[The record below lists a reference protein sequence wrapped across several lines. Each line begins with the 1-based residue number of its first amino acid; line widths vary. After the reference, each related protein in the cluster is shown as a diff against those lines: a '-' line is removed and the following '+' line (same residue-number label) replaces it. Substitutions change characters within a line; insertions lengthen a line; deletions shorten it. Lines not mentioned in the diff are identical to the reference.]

1 MAHLIT
7 LIAPAARESFWRRDG
22 VGTRGEVSAREIP
35 DEGVVW
41 FVLSA
46 LPLTAAW
53 LVAEFW
59 FTSPSFSGNVFAFAA
74 TWAAFELLMRGVI
87 ALATKF
93 SARGRS
99 HE

>member
-1 MAHLIT
+1 VEIEMAHLIT
-7 LIAPAARESFWRRDG
+7 LIAPAARDSVWRQDG
-22 VGTRGEVSAREIP
+22 VGTREEASAREIP
-35 DEGVVW
+35 DEGVMW

-74 TWAAFELLMRGVI
+74 TWVAFELIMRGAI
-87 ALATKF
+87 ALVFRF
-93 SARGRS
+93 SHRD
-99 HE
+99 